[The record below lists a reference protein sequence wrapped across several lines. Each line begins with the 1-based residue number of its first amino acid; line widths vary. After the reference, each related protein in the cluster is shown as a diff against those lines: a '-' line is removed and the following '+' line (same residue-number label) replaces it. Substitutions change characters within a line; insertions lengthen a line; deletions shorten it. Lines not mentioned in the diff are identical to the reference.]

1 MSKVRDNGWA
11 ILNGRCKGDPR
22 GEYTYEARGAKS
34 TVDYVVVRG
43 KAEADMKVMREGSVV
58 ADGHNL
64 ILVEVIARRK
74 GEPTAVERD
83 WA

>member
-1 MSKVRDNGWA
+1 
-11 ILNGRCKGDPR
+11 
-22 GEYTYEARGAKS
+22 
-34 TVDYVVVRG
+34 
-43 KAEADMKVMREGSVV
+43 MKVMREGSVA